1 LLAACLGLLASARAH
16 AFVQSKTDMGKG
28 FFWKESCVPVTIY
41 LNRFPAVSGMTAE
54 QVVKSVAAAAHAWS
68 SDAVTCSSGGAVTSP
83 YLEIV
88 PSLADPAAV
97 PPAVTN
103 PDVAGSW
110 DARNSIIFRTESWS
124 RSGKSSPGSDYA
136 FEALAVT
143 TVTARSDGHI
153 VDVDMEVNGVSKSW
167 MNLDPGIT
175 VPFDHGDT
183 QQIYDLQNALTHE
196 FGHFIGLDHT
206 CFTPSL
212 DNPSVGTDGRLRPQ
226 DDQGKPIPDCVTAP
240 AGVAATVMFNV
251 TSPGEVSKRD
261 LAPDDVRAVCTIYAP
276 SQPHEECAL
285 DSASPGCVVAPARAP
300 RRGARGW
307 ALAAP
312 AGALGAALAL
322 AARRRRARGLSD
334 RDRARS

>member
-1 LLAACLGLLASARAH
+1 VRARHGAALAACLGLLAPLRAH

-41 LNRFPAVSGMTAE
+41 LNRFPAVSGMTAD

-68 SDAVTCSSGGAVTSP
+68 SDAVTCVGDDGSVASP

-88 PSLADPAAV
+88 PSLADPAAQ

-103 PDVAGSW
+103 PNVAGSW

-124 RSGKSSPGSDYA
+124 RSGKPGQDYA

-167 MNLDPGIT
+167 MNLDPGVS

-196 FGHFIGLDHT
+196 FGHLIGLDHT

-226 DDQGKPIPDCVTAP
+226 DDQGKPIPDCDASSSL
-240 AGVAATVMFNV
+240 VAATVMFNV
-251 TSPGEVSKRD
+251 TMPGEVSKRV
-261 LAPDDVRAVCTIYAP
+261 LAPDDLRAVCTIYAE
-276 SQPHEECAL
+276 SQPHEVCAM
-285 DSASPGCVVAPARAP
+285 DSASPGCAVGPARPP
-300 RRGARGW
+300 RRGSRAW
-307 ALAAP
+307 ALAVP

-322 AARRRRARGLSD
+322 AARRARRR
-334 RDRARS
+334 